1 MPSAPLEKSFA
12 AHVPSRERPRQK
24 SRGGI
29 HGVSG
34 VRNRGMTTLIL
45 IPIVAAAGKALL
57 VYMFGGSFGL
67 AVLAFFVFKA
77 MGK

>member
-1 MPSAPLEKSFA
+1 
-12 AHVPSRERPRQK
+12 
-24 SRGGI
+24 
-29 HGVSG
+29 
-34 VRNRGMTTLIL
+34 MTTLLL

-57 VYMFGGSFGL
+57 VWMFGGSFGL